1 MDKLIAKTEQF
12 RKTAEKLQKQDKT
25 YVWYIHPLLI
35 TIQTHKCYTWKQLR
49 MKIQHNK
56 NVKRLREYF
65 NIK

>member
-1 MDKLIAKTEQF
+1 MEELKANIESF
-12 RKTAEKLQKQDKT
+12 RKAAEKLQKQDKT

-35 TIQTHKCYTWKQLR
+35 TIQTHKCYTWKQLW

>member
-1 MDKLIAKTEQF
+1 MTELTAKIEQF
-12 RKTAEKLQKQDKT
+12 RKVAEKLQKQDET

-35 TIQTHKCYTWKQLR
+35 TTQTHKCYTWKQLW

-56 NVKRLREYF
+56 NVKTLREYF